1 MATSVAKRLNI
12 SIIITVSILLLV
24 SGVSSSLRE
33 RANLNKQLQQKAAF
47 IESFLSVSLPAP
59 LWNVD
64 SAQVANILRTAM
76 NIEEV
81 DGIAVEGA
89 QGVTAME
96 RGQDG
101 KPEPRPALSAPTVA
115 GAALARSVPMTF
127 ENNGERKDLGS
138 AKVYLSSRLV
148 NAAFR
153 SGLFWLVGQIILLD
167 IILVGILSTLLRVG
181 VIAPLQQCRDALKAM
196 TEGSA
201 DLTRKLDEGRTDEF
215 GQIATYFNL
224 VTDLFRGI
232 VQSLAVEATNVASG
246 SVELS
251 ATAEQMQLTSAEI
264 AQGGERQRVSMLGV
278 LADMDRLASLI
289 EGMGTRLEESSSRA
303 GQAVAVARDGA
314 QAGELSATSMAAIRD
329 ATRRMAQAVRVVNE
343 IADQTNRLSLNAAIE
358 AAKAGEQGKG
368 FSVVAEEVRKLAER
382 SAQATREIQD
392 LIREVDASV
401 DQGGQTVQHSVESIR
416 IIHTHIESLAAN
428 FQGISEAMRQQATTG
443 AEVRGHVEGTNQEI
457 ERTSSAS
464 VELAATVEE
473 IVHTAGELAKVAEG
487 LTARV
492 GRYRV

>member
-1 MATSVAKRLNI
+1 MAASVAKQLNI
-12 SIIITVSILLLV
+12 RIIIAVSIMLLA
-24 SGVSSSLRE
+24 SGISSSLRE
-33 RANLNKQLQQKAAF
+33 RANLNKQLQLKGAF
-47 IESFLSVSLPAP
+47 IESFLAVSLPGP

-64 SAQVANILRTAM
+64 APQVENILRTAM

-81 DGIAVEGA
+81 DGIAVEGT

-96 RGQDG
+96 RGPDG
-101 KPEPRPALSAPTVA
+101 KPGLKPALSEPVA
-115 GAALARSVPMTF
+115 RGAAQIRSVPLAF
-127 ENNGERKDLGS
+127 DNNGTRKDLGT
-138 AKVYLSSRLV
+138 AKVYLSNRLV

-153 SGLFWLVGQIILLD
+153 GGLAWLVGQIILLD
-167 IILVGILSTLLRVG
+167 LILVGILSTLLRVG
-181 VIAPLQQCRDALKAM
+181 VITPLQQCRDALKAM

-201 DLTRKLDEGRTDEF
+201 DLTRKLDEARTDEF
-215 GQIATYFNL
+215 GQIAHYFNI
-224 VTDLFRGI
+224 VTEIFRGI
-232 VQSLAVEATNVASG
+232 VQSLAAEATNVASG
-246 SVELS
+246 SAELS

-264 AQGGERQRVSMLGV
+264 ARGSETQRVSMVGV

-289 EGMGTRLEESSSRA
+289 DGMGTRLVESSNRA
-303 GQAVAVARDGA
+303 GQAVAIAREGA
-314 QAGELSATSMAAIRD
+314 QAGEVSSGSMDAIRD
-329 ATRRMAQAVRVVNE
+329 ATKRMAQAVRVVHE
-343 IADQTNRLSLNAAIE
+343 IADQTNLLSLNAAIE

-401 DQGGQTVQHSVESIR
+401 DQGGKTVLRSVESIHTIR
-416 IIHTHIESLAAN
+416 THIESLANN
-428 FQGISEAMRQQATTG
+428 FQGISEAMKQQATTG
-443 AEVRGHVEGTNQEI
+443 AEVRGHVEGTNREI

-473 IVHTAGELAKVAEG
+473 IVRTAAELARVAEG

-492 GRYRV
+492 AGYKV